1 MNDANLRQLNAGI
14 YYKLNVT
21 NRNQKI
27 TTQDYL
33 EKLQKDELE
42 GDLMAIF
49 SRLQNTEQYWKKPR
63 SDVAWMT
70 RHYGPATWFLT
81 ISPSEWMWTDLAD
94 YIKEI
99 NGPDVKN
106 KSTSELIAMDPVASS
121 RFIDIKF
128 KSMLDFRTSPEA
140 PLGEIVHYFWRRE
153 YQARGLQ
160 HFHLMLWVKNAPIL
174 RESSVEEVASFISK
188 YVTCALPDKNVSPTL
203 HERVINYQTH
213 KHNSYCLR
221 KKKNQIGLYNCM

>member
-63 SDVAWMT
+63 SDVACMT

-99 NGPDVKN
+99 NSHP
-106 KSTSELIAMDPVASS
+106 
-121 RFIDIKF
+121 
-128 KSMLDFRTSPEA
+128 
-140 PLGEIVHYFWRRE
+140 
-153 YQARGLQ
+153 AR
-160 HFHLMLWVKNAPIL
+160 M
-174 RESSVEEVASFISK
+174 
-188 YVTCALPDKNVSPTL
+188 
-203 HERVINYQTH
+203 
-213 KHNSYCLR
+213 
-221 KKKNQIGLYNCM
+221 